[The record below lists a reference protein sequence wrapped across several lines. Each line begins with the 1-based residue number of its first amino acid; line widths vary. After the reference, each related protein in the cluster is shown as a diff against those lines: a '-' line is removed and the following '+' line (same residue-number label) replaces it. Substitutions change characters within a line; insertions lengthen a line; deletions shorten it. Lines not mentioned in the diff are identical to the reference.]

1 MHRSRD
7 SRPNIA
13 VRRARRGDPP
23 PNRSTPDDAG
33 RPVLRS
39 LAWQRQAIPHRRS
52 NGTIHERNHPW
63 TRRRQ
68 VPRPPTLETSHGPA
82 AVRHPVRRR
91 QAVEAPA
98 MQLCRDRPSPLR
110 QGGATTSASAL
121 DHSLATINIG
131 NNVLR
136 RVNVVRRGHTNDLHR
151 WSGVLE
157 KHHGGR
163 RLGGRKHHVPEGHAP
178 VHRTR
183 YRHNRRR
190 SRRREG
196 EVGTFI

>member
-7 SRPNIA
+7 SRPNNA

-39 LAWQRQAIPHRRS
+39 PAWQRQAIPHRRPK
-52 NGTIHERNHPW
+52 GTIHE

-68 VPRPPTLETSHGPA
+68 VPRPPTLETSRGPA

-98 MQLCRDRPSPLR
+98 MQLRRDRPPPLR
-110 QGGATTSASAL
+110 QGGATTSASAP
-121 DHSLATINIG
+121 DHSPAIINIG
-131 NNVLR
+131 NSVLR
-136 RVNVVRRGHTNDLHR
+136 RVNVARRGQKNGLHR
-151 WSGVLE
+151 WSGVLD
-157 KHHGGR
+157 KHGGR
-163 RLGGRKHHVPEGHAP
+163 RLGGRKQHVPEGHAP

-183 YRHNRRR
+183 DRHTRRR